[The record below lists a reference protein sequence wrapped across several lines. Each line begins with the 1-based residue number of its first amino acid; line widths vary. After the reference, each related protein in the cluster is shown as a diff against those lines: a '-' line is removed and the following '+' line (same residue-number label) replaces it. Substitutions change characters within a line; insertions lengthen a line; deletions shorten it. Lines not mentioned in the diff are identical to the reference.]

1 MIGGNTTAQIQ
12 IRTVTKNKIGE
23 QVEGWKGIK
32 ELTGWLDLMA
42 GDSERLNY
50 HQKIQKSTHVFL
62 SDYVQLP
69 DTVKTENS
77 RFVSGGNVYDIT
89 LIDDPMGRHRQL
101 EIYLKFTGGQVDVGS
116 I

>member
-23 QVEGWKGIK
+23 QVESWKGVK

-50 HQKIQKSTHVFL
+50 HQKIQESTHVFL

-89 LIDDPMGRHRQL
+89 LIDDPMEKHTQL